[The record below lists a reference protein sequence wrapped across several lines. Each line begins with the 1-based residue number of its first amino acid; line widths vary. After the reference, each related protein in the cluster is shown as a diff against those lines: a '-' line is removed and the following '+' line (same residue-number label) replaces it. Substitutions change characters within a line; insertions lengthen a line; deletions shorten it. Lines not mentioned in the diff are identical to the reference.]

1 MRYIAGNV
9 STITSQLDERVAN
22 ILKMCKSHFRNLC
35 KVYEN
40 YSGIR
45 HCFDVENS
53 TEVKDMFD
61 GACGEANSISINDF
75 STLYTLFDHDH
86 LLKNVKWLL
95 DTLSKNSGKCCI
107 KVEYKS
113 ARWVSNANDTDTF
126 TVGETLDMISFLI
139 KETYIKAFGHI
150 FQQVKGIIMG
160 GKISGWLSDCSL
172 MVDEFLYI
180 KNKTSNGLRD
190 QAHRLRF
197 FRRYRDDCTTL
208 NCDNFIDI
216 AREIYPPSLS
226 LTQEN
231 DNPRQANVLDM
242 DVNISDSKC
251 TTKVFCKTDHFPFN
265 VISLPFLESN
275 IDNKLCYRVFYSQLI
290 RFQRLCS
297 NRKDFELRTKY
308 LGLILANRGY
318 QINLLEREFCKAISN
333 YTKEF
338 QKWALPLD
346 INIWFKQIF
355 NEQPTNPTTPAL
367 TPISFTQPPEN
378 SNNHGHAFILMS
390 QP

>member
-1 MRYIAGNV
+1 MSPSDASPVLSSKRAG
-9 STITSQLDERVAN
+9 R
-22 ILKMCKSHFRNLC
+22 
-35 KVYEN
+35 
-40 YSGIR
+40 
-45 HCFDVENS
+45 
-53 TEVKDMFD
+53 
-61 GACGEANSISINDF
+61 
-75 STLYTLFDHDH
+75 
-86 LLKNVKWLL
+86 
-95 DTLSKNSGKCCI
+95 
-107 KVEYKS
+107 
-113 ARWVSNANDTDTF
+113 
-126 TVGETLDMISFLI
+126 
-139 KETYIKAFGHI
+139 
-150 FQQVKGIIMG
+150 
-160 GKISGWLSDCSL
+160 
-172 MVDEFLYI
+172 
-180 KNKTSNGLRD
+180 
-190 QAHRLRF
+190 
-197 FRRYRDDCTTL
+197 
-208 NCDNFIDI
+208 
-216 AREIYPPSLS
+216 
-226 LTQEN
+226 
-231 DNPRQANVLDM
+231 
-242 DVNISDSKC
+242 
-251 TTKVFCKTDHFPFN
+251 TDHFPFN

-275 IDNKLCYRVFYSQLI
+275 IDNRLCYRVFYSQLI